1 MASRFP
7 LTSSAEIDS
16 LSRAFTRLRGYRF
29 RRLRLLIS
37 QSMIVGCSVHLQ
49 SGLLA
54 RATDRRVTHVIRS
67 CNVREHF
74 ACLSASNGFP
84 TLLAGQLWLPAKDN
98 SPRLCTLAPLAGTS
112 PDQLALEL
120 GETAQ
125 NSQHQATMR
134 RRGVSPSISQRLKP
148 RPFFRDRSQEI
159 EEIAGRPC
167 QSI

>member
-1 MASRFP
+1 
-7 LTSSAEIDS
+7 
-16 LSRAFTRLRGYRF
+16 
-29 RRLRLLIS
+29 
-37 QSMIVGCSVHLQ
+37 MIVGCSVHLQ

-54 RATDRRVTHVIRS
+54 QATDRRVTHVIRS

-84 TLLAGQLWLPAKDN
+84 TLLAGQLWLPATDN

-159 EEIAGRPC
+159 EEIAGRLANRSSRVTTSTSPFVRTPIRRVSC
-167 QSI
+167 FRSERAPLIFS